1 MARRQLW
8 APEPSGMKRRLKLF
22 AALAVMATAVVLAA
36 LATGASIDLGYGP
49 NLFYYLRHD
58 STGFSTFGTVST
70 SGAVL
75 ARFGAGLNL
84 NPFTLTSCVLRYSPN
99 LFYYLRHDPATGL
112 S

>member
-70 SGAVL
+70 SGPAL
-75 ARFGAGLNL
+75 DRFGVVLNFNAL
-84 NPFTLTSCVLRYSPN
+84 TFTPFDLGYGPH
-99 LFYYLRHDPATGL
+99 LFYY
-112 S
+112 